1 MLWIPARRPRSR
13 GKFPPEA
20 SLLAEFA
27 RAPPATGVAR
37 PGRGPAE
44 DKTTLSTQLA
54 SVFVFQYFFE
64 LLIHLA
70 QILIPLNRQ
79 LLYFLC
85 LALFSAEGD
94 IDQSNVCFLD
104 QLVELAPDPPET
116 VDRDPPDQVL
126 GIFRSGADLRLVN
139 VDQRLLVRNFV
150 SNLLAAR
157 GHLFAQHPPG
167 LRDALLQFRG
177 LRANPVG
184 SFNQCRRLARKPG
197 LGLRQQRLLSLHQ
210 FPIAVANLASSRD
223 RRVRQ
228 TFGIGQALP

>member
-13 GKFPPEA
+13 GQFPPGA
-20 SLLAEFA
+20 SLLAEFW
-27 RAPPATGVAR
+27 PPR
-37 PGRGPAE
+37 PGRRPEEG
-44 DKTTLSTQLA
+44 KTALWTRFA

-85 LALFSAEGD
+85 LALFSAEDD

-126 GIFRSGADLRLVN
+126 GIFRSGADLGLGN
-139 VDQRLLVRNFV
+139 VDERFVRRNFV
-150 SNLLAAR
+150 SNL
-157 GHLFAQHPPG
+157 
-167 LRDALLQFRG
+167 RDAHG
-177 LRANPVG
+177 
-184 SFNQCRRLARKPG
+184 
-197 LGLRQQRLLSLHQ
+197 
-210 FPIAVANLASSRD
+210 
-223 RRVRQ
+223 
-228 TFGIGQALP
+228 